1 MQELLYSFGNVT
13 ETSRVLSTVGS
24 RHVFYCSKEKN
35 LMEIFMEG
43 PSWKWREHN
52 IAASLDC
59 PPVHSALNCTSY
71 SSDLPPLPH
80 APFLLSVTEA
90 SEDICKIC
98 FDRKIYT
105 VIIECGHR
113 VCHSMQHLCRRATI
127 AKIVSFMKVSNSKV
141 IAVQCNSVH

>member
-1 MQELLYSFGNVT
+1 
-13 ETSRVLSTVGS
+13 
-24 RHVFYCSKEKN
+24 
-35 LMEIFMEG
+35 MEG

-98 FDRKIYT
+98 FDRKIDT
-105 VIIECGHR
+105 VILECGHR
-113 VCHSMQHLCRRATI
+113 VVCSICAEGLPLPRLCPLCRSP
-127 AKIVSFMKVSNSKV
+127 IVRSYDKLHTQTHYLEQLKHLMDN
-141 IAVQCNSVH
+141 